1 MMNRGRCRIRTG
13 IVIMVAL
20 LAAVYGVTEA
30 AAAEG
35 GGSWR
40 PTYDLIM
47 RWVNFAILVF
57 VIVKFARRP
66 LKNFLSGKGEEISAQ
81 IRELDVEKNQLV
93 ERVRQAEKEL
103 EDSTSRLEE
112 IKGRIVQ
119 LGERRKQ
126 EIIDEAHQESRIIME
141 NAKRKIEGRLI
152 RAQKSLRDEM
162 IDSAAELAL
171 ERLPGIITA
180 EDNQKL
186 LQRYMTEAAVD

>member
-13 IVIMVAL
+13 IVIIVAL